1 MGELLREILAEKEH
15 ILETLQALQ
24 EALARKEKTVVELA
38 AIAAFLQNAYN
49 GIENTLKRV
58 LRFRGVSIPASE
70 SFHRD
75 LLDLSVDKRI
85 ISLELSRKLDEYRAF
100 RHFFVHGYGIMLDK
114 DRLLPLARSLTDVW
128 KEFESEVDRLPDAT

>member
-24 EALARKEKTVVELA
+24 QALARKEKTVVELA

-58 LRFRGVSIPASE
+58 LKSRGISVPASD

-75 LLDLSVDKRI
+75 LLDLSVDNHI
-85 ISLELSRKLDEYRAF
+85 ITAQLSRRLDEYRAF
-100 RHFFVHGYGIMLDK
+100 RHFVVHGYGTMLDEN
-114 DRLLPLARSLTDVW
+114 RLLPLAENLADIW
-128 KEFESEVDRLPDAT
+128 KEFESELDRLPDAS